1 MNRLHTIAAAALLAA
16 IGSAHALTPAEVD
29 AARANGS
36 LKEVTVAGASALR
49 LSFAAYAGEILNN
62 LHRYQNDAAGNNHR
76 AYAGVLNQA
85 VGAWGA
91 GTPVIIYKRD
101 QGGSGQGVN
110 PVATA
115 TPIAHMVVS
124 SASCTAGAGTVASPF
139 LCGTVENRVSDA
151 GLSDVE
157 PALLQ
162 KSVNL
167 PTGTPALTNEQLTN
181 LDVAPL
187 VQGIFGVA
195 VNKKAYRAL
204 QMAQGIIPVGGQMID
219 VPADQNTWTAATLA
233 TIPSLP
239 TEFVRGALAA
249 NGLNGGN
256 GNATT
261 KRGWNIVIPT
271 SVDPNVMTKTINV
284 VRRTEGSG
292 TQAASNVFFLN
303 NGSSDTGALTPLNVA
318 GSAGNPTVV
327 HRVTGPAFVLQEG
340 AGTGNVEDGLG
351 KVSASDSINSVEE
364 AADGD
369 GIAYGLGV
377 LGRENNPLRDGGD
390 KGYRF
395 VKLDGAAPVRAAAKA
410 GDYPFVFE
418 ATMQWNK
425 TVVPAGSEKAAFLSA
440 LRSNLGKPSA
450 LAATD
455 SNTQQGVMSPPASY
469 TGAYA
474 DATGDVAL
482 FGSRVARQPGNS
494 ASPLRIVK

>member
-1 MNRLHTIAAAALLAA
+1 
-16 IGSAHALTPAEVD
+16 
-29 AARANGS
+29 
-36 LKEVTVAGASALR
+36 
-49 LSFAAYAGEILNN
+49 
-62 LHRYQNDAAGNNHR
+62 
-76 AYAGVLNQA
+76 
-85 VGAWGA
+85 
-91 GTPVIIYKRD
+91 
-101 QGGSGQGVN
+101 
-110 PVATA
+110 
-115 TPIAHMVVS
+115 
-124 SASCTAGAGTVASPF
+124 
-139 LCGTVENRVSDA
+139 
-151 GLSDVE
+151 VE

-167 PTGTPALTNEQLTN
+167 PTGTPALTAEQLN
-181 LDVAPL
+181 GLDVAPL

-239 TEFVRGALAA
+239 TEFVRAALSGSLSGGA
-249 NGLNGGN
+249 
-256 GNATT
+256 GNAVN

-271 SVDPNVMTKTINV
+271 SVDPNVMTKTLNI

-303 NGSSDTGALTPLNVA
+303 NGSSDAGALTPLNVA

-327 HRVTGPAFVLQEG
+327 HRVTGAGVVVQEG

-351 KVSASDSINSVEE
+351 KVSASDTINSVEE

-395 VKLDGAAPVRAAAKA
+395 VKLDGAAPVRTLAKA

-425 TVVPAGSEKAAFLSA
+425 SVVPAGSEKAAFLSA
-440 LRSNLGKPSA
+440 LRSNLGKPSS

-455 SNTQQGVMSPPASY
+455 SNTQQGVMSPPSTY
-469 TGAYA
+469 TGAYV
-474 DATGDVAL
+474 DATGDAAL
-482 FGSRVARQPGNS
+482 FGSRVSRLANNS
-494 ASPLRIVK
+494 ASLLRIVK